1 LPGEFRNLAI
11 TRRGPA
17 RSRKFV
23 VDGKPAGLSLDTFE
37 VATGVLSRQ
46 PGARRGLV
54 RVKPHLR
61 RGEGSVVALGTNNIQ
76 VTGLHAI
83 GVEGMISFQNTG
95 TLEAA
100 GKGSLRQ

>member
-1 LPGEFRNLAI
+1 
-11 TRRGPA
+11 
-17 RSRKFV
+17 
-23 VDGKPAGLSLDTFE
+23 
-37 VATGVLSRQ
+37 
-46 PGARRGLV
+46 
-54 RVKPHLR
+54 VKPHLR